1 MYRKTHAIPLLG
13 YVPLSLKKKNW
24 KNLVGKSE
32 STHWIHKCI
41 KPSFLFDSHLCI
53 RIHSDFCFE
62 IVVCTLLSL
71 FIDDA
76 RCGRAFLI
84 FFLVFWYDFTCFLV
98 RIFYKELTLLQCNIT
113 RHGLIQLDNQ
123 NCILVVIER
132 EGKWMMMILQTR
144 WTFEQ
149 VSWRSVWCCLKSK
162 VTQSSVINC
171 LHSFFGFYVLHAW
184 FLWWSKSK

>member
-1 MYRKTHAIPLLG
+1 MYSDTFRFLLRNS
-13 YVPLSLKKKNW
+13 SLYTFVTFYRW
-24 KNLVGKSE
+24 CE
-32 STHWIHKCI
+32 M
-41 KPSFLFDSHLCI
+41 
-53 RIHSDFCFE
+53 R
-62 IVVCTLLSL
+62 
-71 FIDDA
+71 A
-76 RCGRAFLI
+76 RFFN
-84 FFLVFWYDFTCFLV
+84 FFLSFWYDFTCFLV

-132 EGKWMMMILQTR
+132 EGKWMMMILL
-144 WTFEQ
+144 TFEQ

-184 FLWWSKSK
+184 FLWWSK

>member
-13 YVPLSLKKKNW
+13 YVPLSLKKKKLKKFGW
-24 KNLVGKSE
+24 KKRKHTLDSQM
-32 STHWIHKCI
+32 HKTI
-41 KPSFLFDSHLCI
+41 FLFDSHLCI

-132 EGKWMMMILQTR
+132 EGKWMMMILLTR